1 MLTSFVSV
9 RRPRSVGET
18 DTVLEVPKGN
28 LAVDARRERNAVAL
42 LRAVTRHHDVEHL
55 LDRDDL
61 VLYHLVHAPLAGYVS
76 RLALEK
82 VEVLSRL
89 ERRLAVRYGAFE
101 QGLEDGTIRNVRVS
115 GCHRQPLRVKW

>member
-9 RRPRSVGET
+9 RRPRSVGAT

-28 LAVDARRERNAVAL
+28 LAVDARREWNSVAL
-42 LRAVTRHHDVEHL
+42 LRAVTRNHDVEHL

-76 RLALEK
+76 RLTLEK
-82 VEVLSRL
+82 V
-89 ERRLAVRYGAFE
+89 
-101 QGLEDGTIRNVRVS
+101 
-115 GCHRQPLRVKW
+115 

>member
-9 RRPRSVGET
+9 RRPRSVGAT
-18 DTVLEVPKGN
+18 DTVLEVPKCN
-28 LAVDARRERNAVAL
+28 LAVDARREWNAVAL

-101 QGLEDGTIRNVRVS
+101 NGLEDGSVRNVRVS
-115 GCHRQPLRVKW
+115 RCHRHPLRVKW